1 MLRSKALKKKKKGCW
16 KLWQDKSKE
25 RVEEDK
31 KRGEKIQGSEKQ
43 REILLREP
51 INVSK

>member
-31 KRGEKIQGSEKQ
+31 KRGKKIQGSEKQ